1 MFISHTD
8 QDNVLVFVILVA
20 RYCYYTVQQSTARLP
35 VANRSDSSLSTIMI
49 RRRAAP
55 QEDSSDEDDVD
66 MFAKLPK
73 EQPISGAARS
83 LSTAPSNE
91 NSQGHSSIPVISS
104 MTSSMKRHHIALSN
118 TRKKQM
124 DALIQELETEK
135 SAVLGEPRGLVPDKR
150 GSYVEPEDEHRTTNL
165 FVGNLAP
172 TLTEEA
178 IIDVFA
184 RFGDLLSLKV
194 MWPRTAEERER
205 NRVSCFVCY
214 RYRRDAEAAMDAC
227 SESDPFFV
235 GRRLMV
241 RWGKNMLPN
250 TSETLAKRQRS
261 NPVDEQPQEGVSI
274 HSNSNPA
281 KRSGRAEHR
290 RRGRPI
296 DGSGELEPDAL
307 EEFYALTR
315 RQLCASRESICA
327 AMAFCFK
334 HSSASSQISEH
345 LKDLLLDD
353 HCSVATR
360 VARLF
365 LLSDVLF
372 NSQQPG
378 IKNAFRY
385 RDAIEKMAPAVFA
398 SLGQHGDAALSRMT
412 RHKIQV
418 SVRAVLAAWTN
429 WSVFDPIFLDELEA
443 CFEGREIIKPV
454 PVKEEM
460 IDKSKHGEVEE
471 DENEIIIL
479 AARGD
484 WTEVNENDDA
494 DERQSKPDKSVPD
507 AEPKKVFK
515 EQTIQLT
522 EDNVLEDD
530 LDGEPLEEG
539 DLDEE
544 GLRRLNAIHQV
555 TDDDDND
562 SSKAG
567 GHDSVK
573 GTMEHSDIDGEP
585 LGDHDE
591 LENIGHSS

>member
-1 MFISHTD
+1 
-8 QDNVLVFVILVA
+8 
-20 RYCYYTVQQSTARLP
+20 
-35 VANRSDSSLSTIMI
+35 MI

-66 MFAKLPK
+66 MFATLPK
-73 EQPISGAARS
+73 VQPVPSAAQS
-83 LSTAPSNE
+83 LSTSPINDDSHGRPSL
-91 NSQGHSSIPVISS
+91 PVVSS
-104 MTSSMKRHHIALSN
+104 MTSSMKRHHVALSN

-135 SAVLGEPRGLVPDKR
+135 SAIIREPRGLVPDKR

-250 TSETLAKRQRS
+250 PSEPVVKRQRHDS
-261 NPVDEQPQEGVSI
+261 TDEQQPHDEINV
-274 HSNSNPA
+274 HCNLNAANP
-281 KRSGRAEHR
+281 RAEHR

-296 DGSGELEPDAL
+296 DGSGALDPNAL
-307 EEFYALTR
+307 EEFYTLTCR
-315 RQLCASRESICA
+315 ELSASRQSICV

-334 HSSASSQISEH
+334 HSSASTQISEL
-345 LKDLLLDD
+345 LKEILLDD
-353 HCSVATR
+353 HCSVETR

-385 RDAIEKMAPAVFA
+385 RDAIEKMTPAVFA
-398 SLGQHGDAALSRMT
+398 SLGRHGDAALSRMT
-412 RHKIQV
+412 RHKIQM

-429 WSVFDPIFLDELEA
+429 WSVFDPAFLDELEA
-443 CFEGREIIKPV
+443 CFEGREVTKPL
-454 PVKEEM
+454 PVKEEE
-460 IDKSKHGEVEE
+460 IEESKLDKVEK
-471 DENEIIIL
+471 DENELIIL
-479 AARGD
+479 AARGG
-484 WTEVNENDDA
+484 WTDVKEDD
-494 DERQSKPDKSVPD
+494 DTEERQSELNKSVQD
-507 AEPKKVFK
+507 GASK
-515 EQTIQLT
+515 EHSVQLL
-522 EDNVLEDD
+522 ENNSREDD

-562 SSKAG
+562 SAEN
-567 GHDSVK
+567 DSLK
-573 GTMEHSDIDGEP
+573 GTMAQSDVDGGP
-585 LGDHDE
+585 LGDYE
-591 LENIGHSS
+591 VLENTGYSSQYCIAQTPGSEESGRH

>member
-1 MFISHTD
+1 
-8 QDNVLVFVILVA
+8 
-20 RYCYYTVQQSTARLP
+20 
-35 VANRSDSSLSTIMI
+35 MI

-55 QEDSSDEDDVD
+55 QEESSDEDDID

-73 EQPISGAARS
+73 EQPIPGAARS
-83 LSTAPSNE
+83 STAPSNDDSHE
-91 NSQGHSSIPVISS
+91 HPSLPVVSS
-104 MTSSMKRHHIALSN
+104 MTSSMKRHHVALSN

-135 SAVLGEPRGLVPDKR
+135 SAVRREPRGLVPDKR

-178 IIDVFA
+178 IIEVFA

-194 MWPRTAEERER
+194 MWPRTVEERER

-214 RYRRDAEAAMDAC
+214 RYRRDAEAAMHAC

-241 RWGKNMLPN
+241 RWGKNMLPD
-250 TSETLAKRQRS
+250 TSEPVVKRQRHD
-261 NPVDEQPQEGVSI
+261 PLDDEQPQDGVSTQLNLNTA
-274 HSNSNPA
+274 S
-281 KRSGRAEHR
+281 RSGRAEHR

-296 DGSGELEPDAL
+296 DGSGALDPAAL
-307 EEFYALTR
+307 EEFNKLTR
-315 RQLCASRESICA
+315 RELSASRQSICV

-334 HSSASSQISEH
+334 HSSSSTQISEL

-353 HCSVATR
+353 HCSVETR

-385 RDAIEKMAPAVFA
+385 RDAIEKMTPAVFA
-398 SLGQHGDAALSRMT
+398 SLGQHGDASLSRMT
-412 RHKIQV
+412 RHKIQM

-429 WSVFDPIFLDELEA
+429 WSVFDPAFLDELEA
-443 CFEGREIIKPV
+443 CFEGREISQPV
-454 PVKEEM
+454 PVEEEV
-460 IDKSKHGEVEE
+460 IEESKHDKVEK
-471 DENEIIIL
+471 DENELIIL
-479 AARGD
+479 SARGD
-484 WTEVNENDDA
+484 WTDVNENDDTEQPQA
-494 DERQSKPDKSVPD
+494 HPNKSGPDG
-507 AEPKKVFK
+507 EPKNTSNEHSVR
-515 EQTIQLT
+515 LT
-522 EDNVLEDD
+522 ENNSLEDD

-555 TDDDDND
+555 TDDDDDD
-562 SSKAG
+562 SVG
-567 GHDSVK
+567 NDSVK
-573 GTMEHSDIDGEP
+573 AMMVHSDIDGES
-585 LGDHDE
+585 LVDNEE
-591 LENIGHSS
+591 LEDPGHSSQYGIAQTPGSAESGRHGIE